1 MAGKKQ
7 NISAL
12 VMTLA
17 ATAVAKKIAD
27 TTWKIGAGKEPPT
40 DPADPDIELREA
52 VVWAVVSGAIISLVR
67 LGISRRFA
75 KKERRQLQAQAL
87 ASRRR

>member
-67 LGISRRFA
+67 MAISRRFA
-75 KKERRQLQAQAL
+75 KKERRQLQAQTL
-87 ASRRR
+87 AARRR

>member
-75 KKERRQLQAQAL
+75 KKERRQLQAQTL
-87 ASRRR
+87 AARRR

>member
-12 VMTLA
+12 VLTLA
-17 ATAVAKKIAD
+17 ATAIAKKIAD

-40 DPADPDIELREA
+40 DPADPDIELKEA
-52 VVWAVVSGAIISLVR
+52 VVWAIVSGAIISLVR
-67 LGISRRFA
+67 MFISRRFA
-75 KKERRQLQAQAL
+75 KKERRQSKAREL
-87 ASRRR
+87 AARRR

>member
-17 ATAVAKKIAD
+17 ATAVAKKVAD
-27 TTWKIGAGKEPPT
+27 TTWKLGAGKEPPT
-40 DPADPDIELREA
+40 DPADPDIELKEA

-67 LGISRRFA
+67 MFISRRFA
-75 KKERRQLQAQAL
+75 KKERRQVKAQEL
-87 ASRRR
+87 AARRR

>member
-12 VMTLA
+12 VLTLA

-27 TTWKIGAGKEPPT
+27 ATWKIGAGKEPPT

-52 VVWAVVSGAIISLVR
+52 VVWAIVSGAIISLVR
-67 LGISRRFA
+67 MFISRRFA
-75 KKERRQLQAQAL
+75 KKERRQTKAREL
-87 ASRRR
+87 AMRRR